1 MAKRSFIAVNG
12 SLLAARSA
20 LQYGVSC
27 HLAGGTHHS
36 HFDFGSGFCVFNDLA
51 FTALTLTKTKEVK
64 NILIFD
70 CDVHQ
75 GDGTARILE
84 TNDRTFTC
92 SIHSS
97 KNFPYRKANS
107 DLDIGLEDNM
117 SWFGYKKHL
126 LEGLNKCIERFSP
139 DLVLYVAGVDIHA
152 NDKLGRLSIDDE
164 GLFEREMTVL
174 NFFKKR
180 DIPIATVMG
189 GGYSDDN
196 RELATRHATVVK
208 AAHQIWA

>member
-1 MAKRSFIAVNG
+1 M
-12 SLLAARSA
+12 
-20 LQYGVSC
+20 
-27 HLAGGTHHS
+27 
-36 HFDFGSGFCVFNDLA
+36 
-51 FTALTLTKTKEVK
+51 
-64 NILIFD
+64 
-70 CDVHQ
+70 
-75 GDGTARILE
+75 
-84 TNDRTFTC
+84 
-92 SIHSS
+92 
-97 KNFPYRKANS
+97 
-107 DLDIGLEDNM
+107 
-117 SWFGYKKHL
+117 

-196 RELATRHATVVK
+196 RELANRHATVVK

>member
-1 MAKRSFIAVNG
+1 MG
-12 SLLAARSA
+12 SEMCIR
-20 LQYGVSC
+20 
-27 HLAGGTHHS
+27 
-36 HFDFGSGFCVFNDLA
+36 DRN
-51 FTALTLTKTKEVK
+51 
-64 NILIFD
+64 
-70 CDVHQ
+70 
-75 GDGTARILE
+75 
-84 TNDRTFTC
+84 NDRTFTC

-196 RELATRHATVVK
+196 RELAYRHATVVK
-208 AAHQIWA
+208 AAHQIWS